1 MSLQGSLETF
11 ALPDVLVLLAS
22 TKKNGEL
29 RVVGGKID
37 GRIWVEK
44 GQIVHSDV
52 NGSEIASVDAVFE
65 LLRLDAGSFSF
76 EADNEA
82 PARHEP
88 DTVDLV
94 LADAQV
100 RLGEWNDIARVVP
113 HLDVLVD
120 MAHEAPGDEVI
131 VTAADWTLLRH
142 VAGGC
147 TVGELMGKLG
157 HGEFD
162 TCKTVKRL
170 IDELLVSVDVNAK
183 PISRV
188 SKPGPAAATATAA
201 AKDDAIPAS
210 VKVAPP
216 NSEAAAERGDEGG
229 DTDDTSA
236 GSDPADE
243 LARLAEAA
251 ASRSRS
257 NASSSNGNG
266 STSGSKVR
274 VTTSAP
280 GVGPEAPEPAT
291 PAGDKA
297 PPADEAKALVAQ
309 LAALGGEN
317 EEKIAKKVEEH
328 LARGGELPEVLEGDE
343 PINRGL
349 LLKFLSSV
357 RN

>member
-1 MSLQGSLETF
+1 VSLQGSLETF

-29 RVVGGKID
+29 RVVGGKVD

-52 NGSEIASVDAVFE
+52 NGGETSSVDAVFE
-65 LLRLDAGSFSF
+65 LLRLDTGSFSF
-76 EADNEA
+76 DADTDA
-82 PARHEP
+82 PSRHEP
-88 DTVDLV
+88 DTIDLV

-100 RLGEWNDIARVVP
+100 RLGEWKDIARVVP

-120 MAHEAPGDEVI
+120 MAREAPGDEVI
-131 VTAADWTLLRH
+131 VTAEDWKLLRQ

-147 TVGELMGKLG
+147 TIGDLMRKLG
-157 HGEFD
+157 TGEFD

-170 IDELLVSVDVNAK
+170 VDEHLVSVDADAE
-183 PISRV
+183 PTSRV
-188 SKPGPAAATATAA
+188 SKPAGAPAA
-201 AKDDAIPAS
+201 
-210 VKVAPP
+210 KVAGDAGPP
-216 NSEAAAERGDEGG
+216 APVVKDAPKHEAQPETEGSRAKERTDAAAELD
-229 DTDDTSA
+229 
-236 GSDPADE
+236 
-243 LARLAEAA
+243 RLAEVA
-251 ASRSRS
+251 ASRPR
-257 NASSSNGNG
+257 ASGQLN
-266 STSGSKVR
+266 GSKVR
-274 VTTSAP
+274 ATTSQPLEDAP
-280 GVGPEAPEPAT
+280 QHAQPSANGNGAH
-291 PAGDKA
+291 
-297 PPADEAKALVAQ
+297 PPDEAKALVAQ

-328 LARGGELPEVLEGDE
+328 LARGGELPEVPEGDE

>member
-1 MSLQGSLETF
+1 VSLQGSLETF

-29 RVVGGKID
+29 RVVGGKVD

-44 GQIVHSDV
+44 GQMVHSEV
-52 NGSEIASVDAVFE
+52 NGHETASVDAVFE

-76 EADNEA
+76 DADTDA
-82 PARHEP
+82 PSRHEP
-88 DTVDLV
+88 DTVDLI

-100 RLGEWNDIARVVP
+100 RLGEWQEIARVVP

-120 MAHEAPGDEVI
+120 MAMTAPSNEVI
-131 VTAADWTLLRH
+131 VTAADWALLRS

-147 TVGELMGKLG
+147 TVGDLMRKLDV
-157 HGEFD
+157 GEFE

-170 IDELLVSVDVNAK
+170 VDEQFVSVDTSGKAR
-183 PISRV
+183 PTTA
-188 SKPGPAAATATAA
+188 AAATAAPAPARA
-201 AKDDAIPAS
+201 AKDEVPPS
-210 VKVAPP
+210 VKVAPARRHDDEGADAP
-216 NSEAAAERGDEGG
+216 SAAAKK
-229 DTDDTSA
+229 A
-236 GSDPADE
+236 GADAATEAEAE
-243 LARLAEAA
+243 LERLAEAA
-251 ASRSRS
+251 AARPR
-257 NASSSNGNG
+257 ANG
-266 STSGSKVR
+266 TSKVR
-274 VTTSAP
+274 AMTNTPDRAP
-280 GVGPEAPEPAT
+280 APTAKDDADDADGDHGDDDKGP
-291 PAGDKA
+291 G
-297 PPADEAKALVAQ
+297 DEAKALVAQ

-328 LARGGELPEVLEGDE
+328 LARGGELPEVPEGDE

>member
-29 RVVGGKID
+29 RVVGGKVD

-44 GQIVHSDV
+44 GQIVHSDI
-52 NGSEIASVDAVFE
+52 NGDEASSVDAVFE

-76 EADNEA
+76 DADTDA
-82 PARHEP
+82 PSRHEP
-88 DTVDLV
+88 DTIDLV

-120 MAHEAPGDEVI
+120 MAREAPGDEVI
-131 VTAADWTLLRH
+131 VTAEDWKLLRH

-147 TVGELMGKLG
+147 TVGDLMRKLG
-157 HGEFD
+157 TGEFD

-170 IDELLVSVDVNAK
+170 VDDQLVSVDVHAK
-183 PISRV
+183 PTSRV
-188 SKPGPAAATATAA
+188 AKPAEAPAAKESADAGLPPSVKAA
-201 AKDDAIPAS
+201 PRREPAPEAHEAPQAKDDRP
-210 VKVAPP
+210 
-216 NSEAAAERGDEGG
+216 
-229 DTDDTSA
+229 
-236 GSDPADE
+236 DPADE
-243 LARLAEAA
+243 LERLAEAA
-251 ASRSRS
+251 ASRPR
-257 NASSSNGNG
+257 GNG
-266 STSGSKVR
+266 SSNGSKVR
-274 VTTSAP
+274 ATTNQP
-280 GVGPEAPEPAT
+280 GGPDTPHHAQPAQPT
-291 PAGDKA
+291 ANGNGA
-297 PPADEAKALVAQ
+297 HQGDEAKALVAQ

-328 LARGGELPEVLEGDE
+328 LARGGELPEVPEGDE

>member
-29 RVVGGKID
+29 RVVGGKVD

-52 NGSEIASVDAVFE
+52 NGNETSSVDAVFE

-76 EADNEA
+76 DADNDA
-82 PARHEP
+82 PSRHEP

-131 VTAADWTLLRH
+131 VTAYDWKLLRQ

-147 TVGELMGKLG
+147 TVAELMSKLG
-157 HGEFD
+157 LGEFD

-170 IDELLVSVDVNAK
+170 ADDHLVSVDADAK
-183 PISRV
+183 PVSRP
-188 SKPGPAAATATAA
+188 SAPAPSA
-201 AKDDAIPAS
+201 AKAEQAKDEAIPAS

-216 NSEAAAERGDEGG
+216 KREPAPEAGARPAAKDDDAQAESDAAA
-229 DTDDTSA
+229 
-236 GSDPADE
+236 E

-251 ASRSRS
+251 ARPRS
-257 NASSSNGNG
+257 NGSSSNGNA
-266 STSGSKVR
+266 SKVR
-274 VTTSAP
+274 ATTNAP
-280 GVGPEAPEPAT
+280 GGPEAPEPAPPT
-291 PAGDKA
+291 STASAKDA
-297 PPADEAKALVAQ
+297 PPDDAKALVAQ

-328 LARGGELPEVLEGDE
+328 LARGGELPEVSDGDE